1 MRREEEDDQREYDVV
16 VCKEFEMCAFKAMYE
31 CGRWFVR
38 KRERMNI
45 NCRKCFQREAR
56 EHRWIEFGDHDDTTN
71 KTMRCIVTTSNH
83 EPALRR
89 RNLTQLLY

>member
-38 KRERMNI
+38 KREN
-45 NCRKCFQREAR
+45 
-56 EHRWIEFGDHDDTTN
+56 EHKLQKMFSERSE
-71 KTMRCIVTTSNH
+71 RTSMD
-83 EPALRR
+83 
-89 RNLTQLLY
+89 